1 MGVNI
6 VLFAPGQATDTCAAE
21 LVVDETELD
30 VRTELVLEEIVATAD
45 EECPGP
51 SRRKVQ
57 LVRLLSSVYVYIM
70 KPAAKTHI
78 FVVV

>member
-30 VRTELVLEEIVATAD
+30 VTAELVLERVAED
-45 EECPGP
+45 E
-51 SRRKVQ
+51 VD
-57 LVRLLSSVYVYIM
+57 I
-70 KPAAKTHI
+70 
-78 FVVV
+78 